1 MIDQDARLDL
11 LSHSINRH
19 HHMSIQIGDE
29 LDLQNELLDDTDAR
43 MDGTAA
49 RMSRAGRSL
58 DKVAK
63 GSREHGEFKPVNH
76 HINSDQAN
84 LLQYLTVSSITIVA
98 LIVILLLLIIV
109 FKT

>member
-1 MIDQDARLDL
+1 
-11 LSHSINRH
+11 
-19 HHMSIQIGDE
+19 MSLQIGDE

-63 GSREHGEFKPVNH
+63 GSREHGSFERF
-76 HINSDQAN
+76 
-84 LLQYLTVSSITIVA
+84 
-98 LIVILLLLIIV
+98 
-109 FKT
+109 

>member
-1 MIDQDARLDL
+1 
-11 LSHSINRH
+11 
-19 HHMSIQIGDE
+19 MSIQIGDE

-63 GSREHGEFKPVNH
+63 GSREHGASKPVH
-76 HINSDQAN
+76 RDIDSDQAN
-84 LLQYLTVSSITIVA
+84 LSHRLTVSSITIVA